1 MVDFDALP
9 GQPKLFVIDGAKRE
23 NVETMMAVADRF
35 EKTGTVRAIVAQQA
49 GSIVT
54 LEGTMRFGAGDY
66 IVSDDPPT
74 HAWPVRKD
82 IFERTYRQIAN
93 AVGLPLSGA
102 VDLTGERDAMVWAN
116 EFERIFGGM
125 PTPDR
130 DTMLGWFANA
140 IEAGVLAGQKGSD
153 ERVERLKRALT
164 VASHSPHDQ
173 KGEPIEGFPVCSECG
188 AIQTDLYQPD
198 PATIRANPDNGP
210 DFERVYD
217 DSAAGWEDATG
228 QPEPVEDVTG
238 QADPLIEDVTGQPD
252 VPPKRKGRG
261 NRR

>member
-93 AVGLPLSGA
+93 AIGEPLELETQEPP
-102 VDLTGERDAMVWAN
+102 VPTGEDA
-116 EFERIFGGM
+116 G
-125 PTPDR
+125 
-130 DTMLGWFANA
+130 
-140 IEAGVLAGQKGSD
+140 
-153 ERVERLKRALT
+153 
-164 VASHSPHDQ
+164 
-173 KGEPIEGFPVCSECG
+173 
-188 AIQTDLYQPD
+188 LYQPD

-217 DSAAGWEDATG
+217 DSQQGWEDATG

-238 QADPLIEDVTGQPD
+238 QADPLVEDVSGQPD
-252 VPPKRKGRG
+252 IPPKRRGRG